1 MVYIEVLLLDVYY
14 MMQLKD
20 EKFKLKSIYKNN
32 YKINTARI
40 KNKYLIIKAEKRHFL
55 KIGKLA
61 EFLTVLSNS
70 LKSLK
75 QWYRK
80 RCFPQLYLGSL
91 IVSLLR
97 VL

>member
-1 MVYIEVLLLDVYY
+1 MI
-14 MMQLKD
+14 QLKYK
-20 EKFKLKSIYKNN
+20 KFKLKSRYKNN
-32 YKINTARI
+32 YNIHTARI
-40 KNKYLIIKAEKRHFL
+40 KNKYLIIKSRKKTLL

-75 QWYRK
+75 QWYREG
-80 RCFPQLYLGSL
+80 CFPQLYLILGSL